1 MRRPTRT
8 TTFALAGLLALGGV
22 AGCAEEGQEDTG
34 VVEQEGEGN
43 LEGDPQGEEDVEE
56 EVEPQ
61 VDGEG
66 EGEGG

>member
-1 MRRPTRT
+1 MRRTSRT
-8 TTFALAGLLALGGV
+8 TTLALAGLLALGGV
-22 AGCAEEGQEDTG
+22 AGCADGEEDTG

-43 LEGDPQGEEDVEE
+43 LEGDPQGEQDVEE

-61 VDGEG
+61 VEGEG